1 MLIPLI
7 EYSKR
12 HGKNPA
18 NARQL
23 IARGAFASV
32 QKIGRD
38 WFVDD
43 TEPWPDR
50 RVKSGNYI
58 GWRKQESKK

>member
-12 HGKNPA
+12 HGKNTA

-23 IARGAFASV
+23 AGRGAFATA
-32 QKIGRD
+32 QKMGRD

-43 TEPWPDR
+43 AEPWPDR
-50 RVKSGNYI
+50 RVKSGNYRRVKH
-58 GWRKQESKK
+58 GED

>member
-12 HGKNPA
+12 LGKNPA

-23 IARGAFASV
+23 IARGAFASA
-32 QKIGRD
+32 QKIGGD

-43 TEPWPDR
+43 AEPWPDR
-50 RVKSGNYI
+50 RVKSGKYVE
-58 GWRKQESKK
+58 GRTKHGED